1 MTTVENFVES
11 TKKPISLSDLVTTK
25 EKVYF
30 AIILALN
37 IAVILLSIISIVF
50 IFYIILFA
58 LFGLIMQGFFLGYI
72 QGNAVKL
79 SQKQYPEVFEMAQEL
94 TLKLGMNKMPD
105 FYLLE
110 SGGLLNA
117 AASKFISRDFVI
129 IYSDVLEIAYQD
141 KDGMDALKFIIAHEL
156 VHVKRDHVF
165 KHMALSP
172 TILTPLLGVAY
183 SRACERTCD
192 IISTHLVPEGAVKG
206 LSLLCAGKGIY
217 KRLNL
222 DEYLENAKDDNGIW
236 SELSEYFATHP
247 HLFKRIACARNI
259 VESNNNVV
267 NV

>member
-1 MTTVENFVES
+1 MTTVENVAEGS
-11 TKKPISLSDLVTTK
+11 QQAVSLNELVTDK

-30 AIILALN
+30 GIILAFN
-37 IAVILLSIISIVF
+37 IVVVLLCVLSIVF
-50 IFYIILFA
+50 IPYIIGFA
-58 LFGLIMQGFFLGYI
+58 LFSLIMQGLFLGYL

-94 TLKLGMNKMPD
+94 TLKLGLNKMPD

-117 AASKFISRDFVI
+117 AASKFMSRDFVI
-129 IYSDVLEIAYQD
+129 IYSDVLEAAYQD
-141 KDGMDALKFIIAHEL
+141 QDGMDALKFIIAHEL

-172 TILTPLLGVAY
+172 ANFTPLLGVAY

-192 IISTHLVPEGAVKG
+192 IISTHLVPEGAIKG
-206 LSLLCAGKGIY
+206 LSLLCAGKGVY

-222 DEYLENAKDDNGIW
+222 DEFLENAKDDNGIW
-236 SELSEYFATHP
+236 SEISEYFATHP
-247 HLFKRIACARNI
+247 HLFKRLACARAI
-259 VESNNNVV
+259 VEPNNATVY
-267 NV
+267 